1 MSIATQLKKSSQIG
15 LVALSLAGAAGMA
28 LSSGQA
34 QAISLNDLAGKTITA
49 GDKILSDISLTG
61 FAPTADQTIDF
72 SVVNDAWVVS
82 TNFAPDQML
91 TSNLSGANLSY
102 KITITDPTKIFSLI
116 QIQGDDTTITGG
128 SSDQKVTSTGVT
140 GTLDSIDG
148 VNVGPQ
154 SFSSN
159 VNAINVS
166 SIFSTTGNASFNNIS
181 QKFTQKDVPTSGVP
195 GPLPLLGLGSA
206 FGFSRRLRSRI
217 TTKG

>member
-15 LVALSLAGAAGMA
+15 LVALSLAGTAGMA

-72 SVVNDAWVVS
+72 SVVNGAWVVS
-82 TNFAPDQML
+82 TNFAPDQIL
-91 TSNLSGANLSY
+91 TSNLSEANLSY
-102 KITITDPTKIFSLI
+102 KITITDPTKIFSKI

-148 VNVGPQ
+148 VSVGPQ